1 MKDTLGPPAAG
12 KHMFYPPNG
21 TVSTWIADQFPPGYV
36 GYCIDVGASDGMSI
50 NSTYLLEKQHRWTV
64 LSVEANP
71 YYKHLLNECRAFV
84 KMCAVAESPSDG
96 ADFHINLDNLE
107 AYSSLKPSQHPKLA
121 AEAGERWATTK
132 VNVRTLDQLLAE
144 CEFPSLDALC
154 IDTEGTEPDVLRG
167 FDIARWQPRVIL
179 VESWDAGALDE
190 QLKEFGYERVWRS
203 ADNDAYICRETVP
216 RQWRLPSDKA

>member
-1 MKDTLGPPAAG
+1 MKDVIGHSPAITHEG
-12 KHMFYPPNG
+12 KMQHTFYPPNG

-84 KMCAVAESPSDG
+84 KICAVAESPSDG

-107 AYSSLKPSQHPKLA
+107 AFSSLKPRPHPKFMIQ
-121 AEAGERWATTK
+121 AGDRWATTK
-132 VNVRTLDQLLAE
+132 VPVRTLEQLLE
-144 CEFPSLDALC
+144 EHEFPRLDALC

-167 FDIARWQPRVIL
+167 IDLDKWKPHVIV
-179 VESWDAGALDE
+179 VECWDQGSLDDQLALS
-190 QLKEFGYERVWRS
+190 GYERVWRS
-203 ADNDAYICRETVP
+203 ADNDAFVRRP
-216 RQWRLPSDKA
+216 G